1 MFKEVKLTDDGKRVI
16 AKVAQAIDDLLND
29 PTVKDLPNTE
39 LEMTCNTLKALITEK
54 FSDKK
59 VENNLKK

>member
-1 MFKEVKLTDDGKRVI
+1 MLHKRSGVKLNVQRSK
-16 AKVAQAIDDLLND
+16 
-29 PTVKDLPNTE
+29 VKDLPNTE